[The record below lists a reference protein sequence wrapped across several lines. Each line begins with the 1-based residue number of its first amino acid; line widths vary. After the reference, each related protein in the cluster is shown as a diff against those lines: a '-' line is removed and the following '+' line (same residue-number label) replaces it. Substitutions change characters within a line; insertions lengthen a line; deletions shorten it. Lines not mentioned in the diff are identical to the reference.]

1 MIAPLD
7 WGLGHAT
14 RCIPLIS
21 YLLELGWE
29 IHLAAEGNIAALL
42 NKEFPAL
49 KTIPLKGYRITYPKK
64 GALFIPKILLQVPK
78 IIRSISHEHR
88 WLDHQLDNNQWD
100 LIISDNRYG
109 LYTTRTRSVFIT
121 HQLGIISGLG
131 RLGDLLLRTM
141 LYRWINRFNTCWIPD
156 AAGHLNI
163 AGKLSHPLYMPK
175 HYAFIGPLSR
185 LNNAPVLAEDY
196 LLVLL
201 SGPEPQRTILEKKL
215 IDQLSNIDET
225 VVFVRGLPS
234 GAKSIQNRGR
244 LRFENHLDAKAL
256 SEMLSTAKAVICR
269 SGYSS
274 VMDLLK
280 LKKRALLI
288 PTPGQTEQVYLAK
301 HLGALHWFIVQE
313 QSQLDLQKGI
323 AAALSQ
329 TIEFPALDFEGF
341 KKAFANLGIQ

>member
-1 MIAPLD
+1 ML
-7 WGLGHAT
+7 T
-14 RCIPLIS
+14 
-21 YLLELGWE
+21 
-29 IHLAAEGNIAALL
+29 
-42 NKEFPAL
+42 KEFPTL
-49 KTIPLKGYRITYPKK
+49 KVIPLNGYRISYPSK

-78 IIRSISHEHR
+78 IIHSISNEHQ
-88 WLDHQLDNNQWD
+88 WLDKQLDNNPWD
-100 LIISDNRYG
+100 LVISDNRYG
-109 LYTTRTRSVFIT
+109 LYTNRTSTVFIT
-121 HQLGIISGLG
+121 HQLGIISGFG
-131 RLGDLLLRTM
+131 RLGDVLLRTM

-156 AAGHLNI
+156 AEGEINI
-163 AGKLSHPLYMPK
+163 AGKLSHPLSMPK

-185 LNNAPVLAEDY
+185 LNNAPELAENH

-215 IDQLSNIDET
+215 LNQLSETDET

-234 GAKSIQNRGR
+234 GAALIPNRGR
-244 LRFENHLDAKAL
+244 IHFENHLDTKRL
-256 SEMLSTAKAVICR
+256 SEMLSTAKMVICR

-301 HLGALHWFIVQE
+301 HLGALHWFMVQE
-313 QSQLDLQKGI
+313 QSQLDLGKGI

-329 TIEFPALDFEGF
+329 KIEFPALDFEAF

>member
-1 MIAPLD
+1 M
-7 WGLGHAT
+7 
-14 RCIPLIS
+14 
-21 YLLELGWE
+21 LELGWE
-29 IHLAAEGNIAALL
+29 ISLAAEGKVAALL
-42 NKEFPAL
+42 TKEFPAL
-49 KTIPLKGYRITYPKK
+49 RVIPLKGYRISYPNK

-78 IIRSISHEHR
+78 IILAIKNEHR
-88 WLDHQLDNNQWD
+88 WLDQQLDNNRWD

-109 LYTTRTRSVFIT
+109 LYTNRTKTVFIT
-121 HQLGIISGLG
+121 HQLGIISGFG
-131 RLGDLLLRTM
+131 RLGDVLLRSM
-141 LYRWINRFNTCWIPD
+141 LYRWVNRFDTCWIPD
-156 AAGHLNI
+156 AAGHINI
-163 AGKLSHPLYMPK
+163 AGKLSHPLSMPN
-175 HYAFIGPLSR
+175 HHAFIGPLSR
-185 LNNAPVLAEDY
+185 LNKKPLRAEDY

-215 IDQLSNIDET
+215 IDQLSDIDEK

-234 GAKSIQNRGR
+234 GAALMPNRGR
-244 LRFENHLDAKAL
+244 IRFENHLDANAL
-256 SEMLSTAKAVICR
+256 SEMLSTAKMVICR

-288 PTPGQTEQVYLAK
+288 PTPGQTEQVYLGK
-301 HLGALHWFIVQE
+301 HLAAMQWFVVQE

-329 TIEFPALDFEGF
+329 KIEFPALDFEAF

>member
-1 MIAPLD
+1 M
-7 WGLGHAT
+7 
-14 RCIPLIS
+14 
-21 YLLELGWE
+21 
-29 IHLAAEGNIAALL
+29 
-42 NKEFPAL
+42 
-49 KTIPLKGYRITYPKK
+49 
-64 GALFIPKILLQVPK
+64 FIPKILLQVPK
-78 IIRSISHEHR
+78 ILQSIKNEHQ

-109 LYTTRTRSVFIT
+109 LYTNRTKTVFIT
-121 HQLGIISGLG
+121 HQLGIISGFG
-131 RLGDLLLRTM
+131 RLGDVLLRTM
-141 LYRWINRFNTCWIPD
+141 LYRWINLFNTCWIPD
-156 AAGHLNI
+156 AEGHLNI
-163 AGKLSHPLYMPK
+163 AGKLSHPMSMPK
-175 HYAFIGPLSR
+175 DYRFIGPLSR
-185 LNNAPVLAEDY
+185 LNNAPVLADDH

-215 IDQLSNIDET
+215 IDQLSNIDED

-234 GAKSIQNRGR
+234 GAATMHNSGR
-244 LRFENHLDAKAL
+244 IRFENHLDANIL
-256 SEMLSTAKAVICR
+256 SEMISSAKMVICR

-301 HLGALHWFIVQE
+301 HLDALHWFVIQE
-313 QSQLDLQKGI
+313 QSHLDLDKGI

-329 TIEFPALDFEGF
+329 TIEFPVLDFEAF

>member
-1 MIAPLD
+1 M
-7 WGLGHAT
+7 
-14 RCIPLIS
+14 
-21 YLLELGWE
+21 
-29 IHLAAEGNIAALL
+29 
-42 NKEFPAL
+42 
-49 KTIPLKGYRITYPKK
+49 
-64 GALFIPKILLQVPK
+64 QVPK
-78 IIRSISHEHR
+78 IIRSIRNEHH
-88 WLDHQLDNNQWD
+88 WLDQQLDTNHWD

-109 LYTTRTRSVFIT
+109 LYTTRTRTVFIT
-121 HQLGIISGLG
+121 HQLGIISGFG
-131 RLGDLLLRTM
+131 KLGDVLLRTM

-156 AAGHLNI
+156 AAGDVNI
-163 AGKLSHPLYMPK
+163 AGKLSHPLTMPN

-185 LNNAPVLAEDY
+185 LNKAKPLADDR

-215 IDQLSNIDET
+215 IYQLSNTDET
-225 VVFVRGLPS
+225 VVFVRGLPY
-234 GAKSIQNRGR
+234 GAPLMQNRGR
-244 LRFENHLDAKAL
+244 IRFENHLDAKGL
-256 SEMLSTAKAVICR
+256 SELLSNAKAVICR

-301 HLGALHWFIVQE
+301 HLGALHWFVVQE
-313 QSQLDLQKGI
+313 QAQLDLEKGI

-329 TIEFPALDFEGF
+329 EIEFPALDFEAF

>member
-1 MIAPLD
+1 M
-7 WGLGHAT
+7 
-14 RCIPLIS
+14 
-21 YLLELGWE
+21 GWE
-29 IHLAAEGNIAALL
+29 LTLAAEGNIAALL
-42 NKEFPAL
+42 TKEFPAL
-49 KTIPLKGYRITYPKK
+49 RVIPLKGYRITYPNK

-78 IIRSISHEHR
+78 ILHSIKNEHQ

-109 LYTTRTRSVFIT
+109 LYTNRTKTVFIT
-121 HQLGIISGLG
+121 HQLGIISGFG
-131 RLGDLLLRTM
+131 RLGDVLLRSM

-156 AAGHLNI
+156 AQGQINI
-163 AGKLSHPLYMPK
+163 AGKLSHPLSMPN
-175 HYAFIGPLSR
+175 HYVFIGPLSR
-185 LNNAPVLAEDY
+185 LNNAPVLADDH

-215 IDQLSNIDET
+215 IDQLSNTDQT
-225 VVFVRGLPS
+225 VIFVRGLPS
-234 GAKSIQNRGR
+234 GAALMQNRGR
-244 LRFENHLDAKAL
+244 IRFENHLDTNAL
-256 SEMLSTAKAVICR
+256 SETLSNAKLVICR

-301 HLGALHWFIVQE
+301 HLGALRWFVVQE
-313 QSQLDLQKGI
+313 QSQLDLENGI
-323 AAALSQ
+323 AAALNPK
-329 TIEFPALDFEGF
+329 IEFPAFDFEAF

>member
-1 MIAPLD
+1 M
-7 WGLGHAT
+7 
-14 RCIPLIS
+14 
-21 YLLELGWE
+21 GWE
-29 IHLAAEGNIAALL
+29 LTLAAEGNIAALL
-42 NKEFPAL
+42 TKEFPAL
-49 KTIPLKGYRITYPKK
+49 RVIPLKGYRITYPNK

-78 IIRSISHEHR
+78 ILHSIKNEHQ

-109 LYTTRTRSVFIT
+109 LYTNKTKTVFIT
-121 HQLGIISGLG
+121 HQLGIISGFG
-131 RLGDLLLRTM
+131 RLGDVLLRSM
-141 LYRWINRFNTCWIPD
+141 LYRWINLFNTCWIPD
-156 AAGHLNI
+156 AQGQINI
-163 AGKLSHPLYMPK
+163 AGKLSHPLSMPN

-185 LNNAPVLAEDY
+185 LNNAPVLADDH

-215 IDQLSNIDET
+215 IDQLSNTDQT
-225 VVFVRGLPS
+225 VIFVRGLPS
-234 GAKSIQNRGR
+234 GAALMQNRGR
-244 LRFENHLDAKAL
+244 IRFENHLDTNAL
-256 SEMLSTAKAVICR
+256 SETLSNAKLVICR

-301 HLGALHWFIVQE
+301 HLGALHWFVVQE
-313 QSQLDLQKGI
+313 QSQLDLENGI
-323 AAALSQ
+323 AAALNPK
-329 TIEFPALDFEGF
+329 IEFPAFDFEAF

>member
-1 MIAPLD
+1 M
-7 WGLGHAT
+7 
-14 RCIPLIS
+14 
-21 YLLELGWE
+21 
-29 IHLAAEGNIAALL
+29 
-42 NKEFPAL
+42 
-49 KTIPLKGYRITYPKK
+49 
-64 GALFIPKILLQVPK
+64 FIPKILLQVPK
-78 IIRSISHEHR
+78 IIRSISNEHQ
-88 WLDHQLDNNQWD
+88 WLDHQLDTNKWD

-109 LYTTRTRSVFIT
+109 LYTTRTRTVFIT
-121 HQLGIISGLG
+121 HQLGIISGFG
-131 RLGDLLLRTM
+131 KLGDILLRTM

-156 AAGHLNI
+156 AAGVVNI
-163 AGKLSHPLYMPK
+163 AGKLSHPFSMPN

-185 LNNAPVLAEDY
+185 LDKKPPLTEGH

-201 SGPEPQRTILEKKL
+201 SGPEPQRTILENKL
-215 IDQLSNIDET
+215 IDQLADIDKE
-225 VVFVRGLPS
+225 VVFARGLPS
-234 GAKSIQNRGR
+234 SAPLIKNRGR
-244 LRFENHLDAKAL
+244 IRFENHLDANAL

-301 HLGALHWFIVQE
+301 HLGTLRWFVVQE
-313 QSQLDLQKGI
+313 QADLDLEKGI

-329 TIEFPALDFEGF
+329 TIEFPALDFEAF

>member
-1 MIAPLD
+1 M
-7 WGLGHAT
+7 
-14 RCIPLIS
+14 
-21 YLLELGWE
+21 GWE
-29 IHLAAEGNIAALL
+29 LTIAAEGNIAALL
-42 NKEFPAL
+42 TKEFPAIRA
-49 KTIPLKGYRITYPKK
+49 IPLKGYRISYPNK

-78 IIRSISHEHR
+78 ILQSIKNEHQ

-109 LYTTRTRSVFIT
+109 LYTNRTKTVFIT
-121 HQLGIISGLG
+121 HQLGIISGFG

-156 AAGHLNI
+156 AEGHLNI
-163 AGKLSHPLYMPK
+163 AGKLSHPMSMPK
-175 HYAFIGPLSR
+175 DYRFIGPLSR
-185 LNNAPVLAEDY
+185 MNQASRLADNH

-215 IDQLSNIDET
+215 IDQLSKIDEK

-234 GAKSIQNRGR
+234 GEPLMENKDRIH
-244 LRFENHLDAKAL
+244 FENHLDANTL
-256 SEMLSTAKAVICR
+256 SEMLSTAKMVICR

-301 HLGALHWFIVQE
+301 HLGALRWFVIQE
-313 QSQLDLQKGI
+313 QSQLDLEKGI

-329 TIEFPALDFEGF
+329 SIEFPVLDFEAF

>member
-21 YLLELGWE
+21 YLHELGWE
-29 IHLAAEGNIAALL
+29 LSLAAEGNIAALL
-42 NKEFPAL
+42 TKEFPTL
-49 KTIPLKGYRITYPKK
+49 RVIPLKGYRITYPNK

-78 IIRSISHEHR
+78 IIHSIKHEHQ
-88 WLDHQLDNNQWD
+88 WLDHLLDNNHFD
-100 LIISDNRYG
+100 LVISDNRYG
-109 LYTTRTRSVFIT
+109 LYTTKTRTVFIT
-121 HQLGIISGLG
+121 HQLGIISGFG
-131 RLGDLLLRTM
+131 GLGDVLLRTM
-141 LYRWINRFNTCWIPD
+141 LNRWINRFNTCWIPD
-156 AAGHLNI
+156 AAGNLNI
-163 AGKLSHPLYMPK
+163 GGKLSHPISMPK
-175 HYAFIGPLSR
+175 QCAFIGPLSR
-185 LNNAPVLAEDY
+185 LNNPPVLEENQ

-215 IDQLSNIDET
+215 IDQLSKIDEE
-225 VVFVRGLPS
+225 VIFVRGLPS
-234 GAKSIQNRGR
+234 EAASMHNMGR
-244 LRFENHLDAKAL
+244 IRFENHLDANRL
-256 SEMLSTAKAVICR
+256 SEMLSTVKLVICR

-280 LKKRALLI
+280 LKKKAILI

-301 HLGALHWFIVQE
+301 HLGALRWFVVQE
-313 QSQLDLQKGI
+313 QSQLDLGKGI

-329 TIEFPALDFEGF
+329 KIEYPTLDFEAF

>member
-1 MIAPLD
+1 
-7 WGLGHAT
+7 
-14 RCIPLIS
+14 
-21 YLLELGWE
+21 LLT
-29 IHLAAEGNIAALL
+29 
-42 NKEFPAL
+42 KEFPQL
-49 KTIPLKGYRITYPKK
+49 KLIPLKGYRIRYPKK
-64 GALFIPKILLQVPK
+64 GALFIPTILMQVPK
-78 IIRSISHEHR
+78 IIRSIRNEHH
-88 WLDHQLDNNQWD
+88 WLDQQLDTNHWD

-109 LYTTRTRSVFIT
+109 LYTTRTRTVFIT
-121 HQLGIISGLG
+121 HQLGIISGFG
-131 RLGDLLLRTM
+131 KLGDVLLRTM

-156 AAGHLNI
+156 AAGDVNI
-163 AGKLSHPLYMPK
+163 AGKLSHPLTMPN

-185 LNNAPVLAEDY
+185 LNKAKPLADDR

-215 IDQLSNIDET
+215 IYQLSNTDET
-225 VVFVRGLPS
+225 VVFVRGLPY
-234 GAKSIQNRGR
+234 GAPLMQNRGR
-244 LRFENHLDAKAL
+244 IRFENHLDAKGL
-256 SEMLSTAKAVICR
+256 SELLSNAKAVICR

-301 HLGALHWFIVQE
+301 HLGALHWFVVQE
-313 QSQLDLQKGI
+313 QAQLDLEKGI

-329 TIEFPALDFEGF
+329 EIEFPALDFEAF

>member
-1 MIAPLD
+1 ML
-7 WGLGHAT
+7 T
-14 RCIPLIS
+14 R
-21 YLLELGWE
+21 
-29 IHLAAEGNIAALL
+29 
-42 NKEFPAL
+42 EFPAL
-49 KTIPLKGYRITYPKK
+49 KVIPLHGYRITYPSK

-78 IIRSISHEHR
+78 ILQSIKNEHQ
-88 WLDHQLDNNQWD
+88 WLEHQLDNNQWD

-109 LYTTRTRSVFIT
+109 LYTKRTKTVFIT
-121 HQLGIISGLG
+121 HQLGIISGFG
-131 RLGDLLLRTM
+131 KLGDVLLRTM

-156 AAGHLNI
+156 AEGQINI
-163 AGKLSHPLYMPK
+163 AGKLSHPLSMPK
-175 HYAFIGPLSR
+175 NNAFIGPLSR
-185 LNNAPVLAEDY
+185 MNKASVLANDH

-215 IDQLSNIDET
+215 IDQLSKIDEK

-234 GAKSIQNRGR
+234 GEPLMENKDRIH
-244 LRFENHLDAKAL
+244 FENHLDANRL
-256 SEMLSTAKAVICR
+256 SEMLSTAKMVICR

-301 HLGALHWFIVQE
+301 HLGALRWFVIQE
-313 QSQLDLQKGI
+313 QSQLDLEKGI

-329 TIEFPALDFEGF
+329 TIEFPVLDFEAF

>member
-1 MIAPLD
+1 M
-7 WGLGHAT
+7 
-14 RCIPLIS
+14 
-21 YLLELGWE
+21 GWE
-29 IHLAAEGNIAALL
+29 LTLAAEGNIAALL
-42 NKEFPAL
+42 TKEFPAL
-49 KTIPLKGYRITYPKK
+49 RVIPLKGYRITYPNK

-78 IIRSISHEHR
+78 ILHSIKNEHQ

-109 LYTTRTRSVFIT
+109 LYTNKTKTVFIT
-121 HQLGIISGLG
+121 HQLGIISGFG
-131 RLGDLLLRTM
+131 RLGDVLLRSM

-156 AAGHLNI
+156 AQGQINI
-163 AGKLSHPLYMPK
+163 AGKLSHPLSMPN

-185 LNNAPVLAEDY
+185 LKNAPVLADDH

-215 IDQLSNIDET
+215 IDQLSNTDQT
-225 VVFVRGLPS
+225 VIFVRGLPS
-234 GAKSIQNRGR
+234 GAALMHNRGR
-244 LRFENHLDAKAL
+244 IRFENHLDANTL
-256 SEMLSTAKAVICR
+256 SEMISSAKMVICR

-301 HLGALHWFIVQE
+301 HLGALHWFVIQE
-313 QSQLDLQKGI
+313 QSQLDLENGI
-323 AAALSQ
+323 AAALNPK
-329 TIEFPALDFEGF
+329 IEFPAFDFEAF